1 MKTEKVVISQI
12 ESSSEKKLV
21 FHDQNI
27 YQVSHLASSFARLLK
42 AADTLLLLGDIG
54 SGKTFF
60 ARKVI
65 QRMMLNQ
72 GVSVEE
78 VPSPTFTIVQVYDLI
93 IPTVWHFDLYRLSSF
108 EEIIELG
115 LEDAFDSGISLIE
128 WPDQMGPYIPK
139 RNISI
144 AFHQGKADFDSR
156 TIVIEFHG
164 TGWEDTADGLI
175 RNLLT

>member
-1 MKTEKVVISQI
+1 MKTEKVVVSQI
-12 ESSSEKKLV
+12 EDSSEKRLV
-21 FHDQNI
+21 FYDQKI
-27 YQVSHLASSFARLLK
+27 DQVSNLASSFARLLK
-42 AADTLLLLGDIG
+42 PTDALLLSGDIG

-72 GVSVEE
+72 GISVEE

-93 IPTVWHFDLYRLSSF
+93 SPAVWHLDLYRLSSF
-108 EEIIELG
+108 EEIIELS
-115 LEDAFDSGISLIE
+115 LEDGFDRGISLIE
-128 WPDQMGPYIPK
+128 WPDRMGPYIPK

-144 AFHQGKADFDSR
+144 AFHQGEADFDSR

-164 TGWEDTADGLI
+164 MGWEDITDGLI
-175 RNLLT
+175 RKLLP